1 MTFPYI
7 KKHSPKASF
16 FFFSNRTDFIP
27 WPDRSSIQIKK
38 ISELISIVLFHPA
51 DIYKVINIIEQ
62 YWRIKGAE
70 GKVCIT
76 SIGLLSYLLDVRGI
90 YTMKEHKF
98 HYLTLNK

>member
-7 KKHSPKASF
+7 KRRIPKASF
-16 FFFSNRTDFIP
+16 LSNRTDFIP
-27 WPDRSSIQIKK
+27 WPDHSSIQIHKV
-38 ISELISIVLFHPA
+38 SELISIVLFHPA

-62 YWRIKGAE
+62 YWKIKGIE

-76 SIGLLSYLLDVRGI
+76 SIGLFSYLLDVRRI
-90 YTMKEHKF
+90 DTKKEHKF